1 MAEAAN
7 WGNVTGLIDD
17 AHERISPS
25 DDSAYIQPLDEGVAK
40 PRGFRMKMPENQE
53 PVMVWGMVVGSIVLL
68 FLISKAFKTAK
79 A

>member
-7 WGNVTGLIDD
+7 WGKTLTLIDN
-17 AHERISPS
+17 AAARREPS
-25 DDSAYIQPLDEGVAK
+25 EDSAYVQPIGEGLAM
-40 PRGFRMKMPENQE
+40 PRGFRLKMPENQE